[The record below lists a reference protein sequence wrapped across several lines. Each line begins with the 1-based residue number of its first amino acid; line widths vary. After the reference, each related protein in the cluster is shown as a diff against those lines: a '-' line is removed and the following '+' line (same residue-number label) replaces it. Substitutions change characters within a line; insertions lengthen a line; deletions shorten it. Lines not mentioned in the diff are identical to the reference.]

1 MKIITKLLDAL
12 RLDPVEE
19 SESDLKISSENI
31 MPDAQTIYF
40 KNGRMYKVYPSDD
53 ESWYDAK
60 YLVSDGI
67 IYNLEDI
74 EDLKKIPVPKFE
86 LYDMMDGYG
95 VTGSLDYVLRMKA
108 GSLYRRK
115 EKALCSACLWKS
127 TEMMLANNG
136 MGWKK
141 EDYSRLIY
149 WHNELGMFDEARKA
163 KEYLLSFDIY
173 TEDPFDIYAKNIKE
187 SVLKKSKQFANDLVV
202 FHDYGCGCCS
212 ECAKMRGRVYS
223 ISGKSK
229 IYPKL
234 PKYVIQNGNFH
245 PGCRCAMS
253 SFFENEKNIFY
264 KGKRV
269 NAKKSSNRPWV
280 DDRDEHEKKL
290 YDEYLERANESKS
303 EEQRREEYSIK
314 KGIAQK
320 EFDNIK
326 IYLPELAPKSITGYM
341 RMKNSRSKNFLKL
354 VEAAKEYGINID
366 LD

>member
-1 MKIITKLLDAL
+1 
-12 RLDPVEE
+12 
-19 SESDLKISSENI
+19 
-31 MPDAQTIYF
+31 
-40 KNGRMYKVYPSDD
+40 
-53 ESWYDAK
+53 
-60 YLVSDGI
+60 
-67 IYNLEDI
+67 
-74 EDLKKIPVPKFE
+74 
-86 LYDMMDGYG
+86 
-95 VTGSLDYVLRMKA
+95 
-108 GSLYRRK
+108 
-115 EKALCSACLWKS
+115 
-127 TEMMLANNG
+127 
-136 MGWKK
+136 
-141 EDYSRLIY
+141 
-149 WHNELGMFDEARKA
+149 
-163 KEYLLSFDIY
+163 
-173 TEDPFDIYAKNIKE
+173 
-187 SVLKKSKQFANDLVV
+187 
-202 FHDYGCGCCS
+202 
-212 ECAKMRGRVYS
+212 
-223 ISGKSK
+223 
-229 IYPKL
+229 
-234 PKYVIQNGNFH
+234 
-245 PGCRCAMS
+245 MS